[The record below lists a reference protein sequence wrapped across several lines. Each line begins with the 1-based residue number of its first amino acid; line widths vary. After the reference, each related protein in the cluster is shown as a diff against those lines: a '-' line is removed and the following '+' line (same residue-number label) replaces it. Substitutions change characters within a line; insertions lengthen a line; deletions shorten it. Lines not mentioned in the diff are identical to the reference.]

1 MYGNSLVPG
10 RTLKGELA
18 VPTDTFFRLPE
29 SKRETL
35 LRCARQEFA
44 RVPYPDASINRIIHS
59 AGIPR
64 GSFYMYFE
72 DKSDLFLYLMDQFVD
87 AFIETVC
94 QLLEEENGNLFLAF
108 QGLFDRLWVRCSNSC
123 REGHAAEVITILR
136 RNAGMP
142 HTMAMGQSYG
152 RRFLSQIL
160 PRLDR
165 SILALEGDEELEHGL
180 RILLSVTLPL
190 LCEGVLAEDSGPIRA
205 RYLSYLTI
213 LKRGM
218 LR

>member
-1 MYGNSLVPG
+1 M
-10 RTLKGELA
+10 
-18 VPTDTFFRLPE
+18 PTETFFRLPE
-29 SKRETL
+29 AKRETL

-87 AFIETVC
+87 AFIQTLC
-94 QLLEEENGNLFLAF
+94 HLLEEEEGDLFLAF
-108 QGLFDRLWVRCSNSC
+108 QRLFDHLWDRCSANC
-123 REGHAAEVITILR
+123 REGQAAEVVTILR
-136 RNAGMP
+136 RNVGMP
-142 HTMAMGQSYG
+142 HSMAMGQSYG
-152 RRFLSQIL
+152 RHFLSQIL

-165 SILALEGDEELEHGL
+165 SRLALEGETELENGL

-190 LCEGVLAEDSGPIRA
+190 LCEGVLAEDPEPIRT
-205 RYLSYLTI
+205 RYQSYLTI
-213 LKRGM
+213 LKHGM

>member
-1 MYGNSLVPG
+1 M
-10 RTLKGELA
+10 
-18 VPTDTFFRLPE
+18 PTDTFFRLPE

-72 DKSDLFLYLMDQFVD
+72 DKSDLFLYLMDRFVD

-94 QLLEEENGNLFLAF
+94 HLLEEEGGDLFRAF
-108 QGLFDRLWVRCSNSC
+108 QRLFDRLQDRCRAGG
-123 REGHAAEVITILR
+123 RESQAAAVIAILR

-152 RRFLSQIL
+152 RRFLSQLL

-165 SILALEGDEELEHGL
+165 ARLSLEGEAELENGL

-190 LCEGVLAEDSGPIRA
+190 LCEGVLAEDPEPVRA
-205 RYLSYLTI
+205 RYQSYLTI
-213 LKRGM
+213 LERGM

>member
-1 MYGNSLVPG
+1 M
-10 RTLKGELA
+10 
-18 VPTDTFFRLPE
+18 PTDTFFRLPE

-72 DKSDLFLYLMDQFVD
+72 DKSDLFLYLMDQLVD

-94 QLLEEENGNLFLAF
+94 QLLEEENGDLFLAF

-123 REGHAAEVITILR
+123 QEGHAAEVITILR

-160 PRLDR
+160 PRLDDR
-165 SILALEGDEELEHGL
+165 SILALEGDEALENGL

-190 LCEGVLAEDSGPIRA
+190 LCEGVRAEDPGRIRA

>member
-1 MYGNSLVPG
+1 M
-10 RTLKGELA
+10 
-18 VPTDTFFRLPE
+18 PTDTFFRLPE

-35 LRCARQEFA
+35 LRCAKQEFA

-64 GSFYMYFE
+64 GSFYMYFA
-72 DKSDLFLYLMDQFVD
+72 DKSDLFLYLMDRFVD
-87 AFIETVC
+87 AFTEAVC
-94 QLLEEENGNLFLAF
+94 EQLEGAEGDLFLAF
-108 QGLFDRLWVRCSNSC
+108 QRLFDYFRDRCSSC
-123 REGHAAEVITILR
+123 REGQAAEVITILR

-152 RRFLSQIL
+152 RRFLSRIL
-160 PRLDR
+160 PCLDR
-165 SILALEGDEELEHGL
+165 SILALEGEKELENGL
-180 RILLSVTLPL
+180 RILLSVSLPL
-190 LCEGVLAEDSGPIRA
+190 LCEGVLAEDSGPLRA

>member
-1 MYGNSLVPG
+1 M
-10 RTLKGELA
+10 TLKGGLA
-18 VPTDTFFRLPE
+18 LPTDTFFRLPE
-29 SKRETL
+29 AKRETL

-44 RVPYPDASINRIIHS
+44 RVPFPDASINRIIRS

-72 DKSDLFLYLMDQFVD
+72 DKSDLFLYLMDRFAD
-87 AFIETVC
+87 TFTEAVC
-94 QLLEEENGNLFLAF
+94 QQLEEAEGDLFQAF
-108 QGLFDRLWVRCSNSC
+108 RRLFDLL
-123 REGHAAEVITILR
+123 REGSAAEVITILR

-142 HTMAMGQSYG
+142 HTMAMGQRYG
-152 RRFLSQIL
+152 RRFLSRIVS
-160 PRLDR
+160 RLDR
-165 SILALEGDEELEHGL
+165 SALALEGEAELENGL

-190 LCEGVLAEDSGPIRA
+190 LCEGVLAEDSGPLRA

>member
-1 MYGNSLVPG
+1 MPS
-10 RTLKGELA
+10 
-18 VPTDTFFRLPE
+18 DTFFRLPAP
-29 SKRETL
+29 KRERL
-35 LRCARQEFA
+35 LRCARQEFS
-44 RVPYPDASINRIIHS
+44 RVSYPDASINRIIHS

-72 DKSDLFLYLMDQFVD
+72 DKSDLFLYLMDRFVD

-94 QLLEEENGNLFLAF
+94 QLLEEEEGDLFRAF
-108 QGLFDRLWVRCSNSC
+108 QRLFDRLQDRCRAGG
-123 REGHAAEVITILR
+123 RESQAAVIAILR

-152 RRFLSQIL
+152 RRFLSQVL

-165 SILALEGDEELEHGL
+165 ARLSLEGEAELENGL

-190 LCEGVLAEDSGPIRA
+190 LCEGVLAEDPEPVRA
-205 RYLSYLTI
+205 RYQSYLTI
-213 LKRGM
+213 LERGM